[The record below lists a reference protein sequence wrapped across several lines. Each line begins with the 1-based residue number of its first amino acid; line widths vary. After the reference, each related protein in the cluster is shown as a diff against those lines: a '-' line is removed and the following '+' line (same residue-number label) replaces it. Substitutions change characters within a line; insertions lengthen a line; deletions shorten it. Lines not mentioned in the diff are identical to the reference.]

1 MMFVEVCIVSLKGL
15 FEDEEEEVELGLEVE
30 EEELSVS
37 NIVSGLDGLVDG
49 SCSTDTLVSLS

>member
-1 MMFVEVCIVSLKGL
+1 MMFVEVCIVNLKGL
-15 FEDEEEEVELGLEVE
+15 FEDGEEVELGLEVE